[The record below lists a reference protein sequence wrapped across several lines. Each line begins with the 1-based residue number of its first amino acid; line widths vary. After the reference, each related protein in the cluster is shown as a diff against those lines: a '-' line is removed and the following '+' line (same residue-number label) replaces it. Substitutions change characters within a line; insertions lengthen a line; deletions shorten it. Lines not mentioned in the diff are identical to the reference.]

1 MKDHRNN
8 CMKMMN
14 ITEEEVEEFSRQ
26 YVNNDEKDDDYWI
39 KVGEMLKESYEV
51 DALIKQAR
59 EDYKDK

>member
-14 ITEEEVEEFSRQ
+14 ITEEEVEEFSRR

-39 KVGEMLKESYEV
+39 EVGEMLKESYEV

>member
-1 MKDHRNN
+1 
-8 CMKMMN
+8 MKMMN

-59 EDYKDK
+59 EEYKDK

>member
-39 KVGEMLKESYEV
+39 KVGEMLKESYKV
-51 DALIKQAR
+51 DALIKQTR

>member
-39 KVGEMLKESYEV
+39 NVGEMLKESYEV

>member
-14 ITEEEVEEFSRQ
+14 ITEEEVEEFIRQ

-59 EDYKDK
+59 EEYKDK